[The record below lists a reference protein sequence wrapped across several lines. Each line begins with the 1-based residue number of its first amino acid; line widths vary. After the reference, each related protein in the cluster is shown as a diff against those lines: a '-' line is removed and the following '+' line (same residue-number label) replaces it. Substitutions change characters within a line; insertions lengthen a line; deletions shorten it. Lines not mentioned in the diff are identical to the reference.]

1 MATVSKSLNS
11 LYKKAMHR
19 PMTID
24 GFALYTK
31 ADGYSGTVEGESQAE
46 QSEHY
51 RKHCNSTYNSP
62 TNIRKVFITG
72 KGVAVQYYAKPI
84 SANNNGTHWSFSTFD
99 EHFNLFDTAFKML
112 TYQSDLA
119 KYNMSKATG
128 MKCEEPK
135 RYKID
140 GNGIGIISHP
150 WVCSNIEEIYFDW
163 TMLMSAE
170 VAPYFKDFCTA
181 SAYQAFISKEE
192 PVIEQN
198 YSGIQSFFEMFNM
211 GGTRNIRKRFPRL
224 RFIAMISRL
233 QDILDN
239 TQLTRKI
246 DLVFRNLE
254 ESKHTWYEVNR
265 SAIEQSGST
274 VLYCDLSNTLQFP
287 NKEFIVKAYQYKFD
301 FDELDG
307 IIKAYIVKI
316 NDIVR
321 AKYGS
326 IAENNEAEAEDSED
340 FEYNEIEK
348 RCIEIQQTSGDNV
361 LKNSVLFALKGS
373 GIKVSEFKNIV
384 EQFSK
389 PNRLKIAKM
398 VGLKDIN

>member
-84 SANNNGTHWSFSTFD
+84 SAKNNGTHWSFNTFD

-140 GNGIGIISHP
+140 GNG
-150 WVCSNIEEIYFDW
+150 
-163 TMLMSAE
+163 
-170 VAPYFKDFCTA
+170 
-181 SAYQAFISKEE
+181 
-192 PVIEQN
+192 
-198 YSGIQSFFEMFNM
+198 
-211 GGTRNIRKRFPRL
+211 
-224 RFIAMISRL
+224 
-233 QDILDN
+233 
-239 TQLTRKI
+239 
-246 DLVFRNLE
+246 
-254 ESKHTWYEVNR
+254 
-265 SAIEQSGST
+265 
-274 VLYCDLSNTLQFP
+274 
-287 NKEFIVKAYQYKFD
+287 
-301 FDELDG
+301 
-307 IIKAYIVKI
+307 
-316 NDIVR
+316 
-321 AKYGS
+321 
-326 IAENNEAEAEDSED
+326 
-340 FEYNEIEK
+340 
-348 RCIEIQQTSGDNV
+348 
-361 LKNSVLFALKGS
+361 KGL
-373 GIKVSEFKNIV
+373 I
-384 EQFSK
+384 
-389 PNRLKIAKM
+389 
-398 VGLKDIN
+398 